1 MLQRLLFLSL
11 ISYSLLHAVPSFS
24 QMKEAVKANPEL
36 LNTPQAKAMM
46 KEKGVTKEDVRKQ
59 LVNDEMSSK
68 VTDVKDIENNI
79 DIVETN
85 ETNKTNKTNKLGK
98 RLNPFTYKTNEE
110 LRVSLNS
117 KHQLL
122 THKKLTRYSDRF
134 YANKNIIDSAS
145 LPTPDDYTISTGDI
159 LELHIYGDRSEMHE
173 LEVKNDGSVELEFI
187 GPVRVGGLSYLE
199 LQKHL
204 EKRLKSHYKSSSFKI
219 ILSKYS
225 SIQVTLIGD
234 VKYPGIYNLSSF
246 STAKDLLVESKGVR
260 ENASI
265 RDIVIKRNGKSV
277 ASLDFYDLLF
287 EGKDLSGVLLKHGDI
302 VIIKKAKKLVG
313 IDGYVNSASVF
324 ELKENETLTKLI
336 EYAGGMKADASKRH
350 IKIDRYSEN
359 SIFET
364 FNISYRKAK
373 NFKMKDGDRVYI
385 YKLDDSADRNV
396 NIYGNIIRPGS
407 YRIDDNATLNK
418 LLKSHLSTGLKKFFL
433 PETYFAYGILKRYSD
448 TLSYETISFNL
459 EKVLAGKQTLTL
471 HPKDEIFI
479 FSKNDIGSSEYITTK
494 GDILTNDGKMRYF
507 SGMTIRD
514 AIFAAGTDGV
524 MDERVRVTTINTP
537 DHMPKTSFYSF
548 EEDANVKLSP
558 YDEVEVYDYYE
569 THLLQPVSIK
579 GEVVNPITVFYE
591 TGMTLA
597 NLLDSS
603 GGITPMAFLNK
614 VEIVR
619 YYIDEKNNRDK
630 KVIYVSLKD
639 INPQEYVVEAYDEVT
654 IYKIPNWSDKRV
666 VTLKGEVKFPGDY
679 TIGNSEKLS
688 SLIKRAGGYTN
699 EAFVEGAVFTRDSIR
714 VKQIEQYNA
723 SLAKIKRELA
733 LYNAMP
739 ANSKKMASSGA
750 DTSTLND
757 VILESKK
764 YQPVGRISMKLQK
777 DLEVFS
783 ESEYDL
789 ILKDKDTL
797 FIPGHMD
804 TVTVFGEV
812 FNPTSFVYS
821 SNMDLEDYI
830 TLASGVSRAADSS
843 NIYVIHAD
851 GTSEPADSGWFSSSV
866 EIAQGDTIV
875 VPVYIKET
883 NSLDLWDSV
892 SRILASFAI
901 TAATLNTLGIM

>member
-85 ETNKTNKTNKLGK
+85 ETNKLGK

-757 VILESKK
+757 VILEAKK

-883 NSLDLWDSV
+883 DSLDLWDSV